1 MREEDEKKTSKERIE
16 EVKKEVE
23 REVERENIEQE
34 AKKRQIEEDGR
45 VVDDA
50 LIVSQEYVSKKRNIS
65 ESDIEKIQR
74 ARLLAFKRI
83 EEVRQKKVIPKS
95 EQGKFIFEK
104 IIETKID
111 EYLLANPYASLRI
124 YELLEKALLKESLT
138 LDDLRLSFEKVK
150 QGPVD
155 YDFIEKWREI
165 LINTAVKMGNKR
177 EDVEKYFYISE
188 DEKEF
193 FHESQTTQALIRR
206 LSKEQADFFNA
217 LLSIDKF
224 SKYIRDLRIKIEQ
237 EIDSSI
243 TGEKRKKELAIKLS
257 KYINDQISGIIFNIY
272 QAASHHPN
280 EQFSNIERHGPFM
293 ETPADFYL
301 AFSQR
306 FERLNSQISE
316 LKDGL
321 GLDLEIGI
329 LQKKEVKGIKDD
341 NGQELPP
348 YFRYT
353 GEYELINIG
362 YKHGL
367 REFLERIHQYAQSEK
382 RRLEAGHNLRYLI
395 KAGAHNEEV
404 KKDGFFKTM
413 SRFLAHIETTDID
426 EIFFDPEVSDL
437 IQQAL
442 GFFEMTLEREM
453 MENNWIKRPDL
464 ATRYFDSLHRYEKEM
479 IEYLR
484 KRRPDLPDWQILR
497 IIANTNLMFLG
508 ANYQLMHYFSFA
520 DPDRAAFGESLT
532 ITDAGDLMLSPYD
545 PGMLQRRFQDVNL
558 TGQGADWMPIN
569 VVIEDFDHEL
579 SEKFK
584 EAYNNSLTQG
594 RAAYFWLLPKEW
606 KYVRLGV
613 DPGNISKAGG
623 FTTLQ
628 ASSWRLWNA
637 YKYWLGEENLDFA
650 TEKFKSPGSKDTA
663 YIEAWKRL
671 ENLGIDIL
679 ENFFIY
685 KGNGV
690 AGGNLKE
697 LEGKKNVFKFGERRK
712 ENLLN
717 LFGYFYDRYF
727 DQSIAGVRMADVFF
741 SWNGKTLNREQFL
754 KYIESNIDPSVY
766 TYTDIDRFLKERFY
780 DVFTVMILERTPTK
794 ILTLEKQ
801 RLTQNGIRLYD
812 ELREKYF
819 ISEYSRIYG
828 SSSYNNIRE
837 AYITSIDDL
846 SYVES
851 TLRIEANAKMRELKE
866 RNGNLYGNLSSLRS
880 DVEYWLT
887 EEKIE
892 RILGDHLR
900 KTGLSAEE
908 IKKRIQLAKITY
920 KGIIQRASMIPEK
933 AKWEL
938 ELETKREE
946 IRKLKR
952 KLFKTKKEKDKIRAF
967 EGFLNKDPRSEF
979 TSRIKWFSKMLVDD
993 DFGFSFTSGD
1003 VAYHFLNFS
1012 ANGPSLLSRLAAFN
1026 FDTAEIQSQAWIMN
1040 DAWAKDMAN
1049 YNLAESYKIMDKVYL
1064 SARNQWGTGYQASR
1078 SVAAFLRRTFT
1089 YFRKD
1094 EGMYGEFNKT
1104 WNRLFGKNPE
1114 RSSSFAQE
1122 HGGGPRVGSVYEW
1135 GLNEMDQIIHETI
1148 GGRGVKYFDYR
1159 TPEKEKLYKYEDFED
1174 KHKFLGKVLNKF
1186 FVDKEPPKLIKKMFG
1201 VIKKDGRFYKR
1212 VRDYAQEVSGEAI
1225 KKTQK
1230 YRGGFFR
1237 KEILP
1242 RVLILLLII
1251 SLILAFK
1258 SAKDDFEVGKGKK

>member
-1 MREEDEKKTSKERIE
+1 MGEEDEKKISKEKIE
-16 EVKKEVE
+16 EVKKEIE

-83 EEVRQKKVIPKS
+83 EEVRQKKVTPKS
-95 EQGKFIFEK
+95 EQGKFIFDK
-104 IIETKID
+104 IIEAKID

-124 YELLEKALLKESLT
+124 YELLEKALLKDSLT
-138 LDDLRLSFEKVK
+138 LDDLRFSFEKVK

-155 YDFIEKWREI
+155 YGFIEKWREI
-165 LINTAVKMGNKR
+165 LLDTAVKMGNKR
-177 EDVEKYFYISE
+177 EDVEKYFYITE

-193 FHESQTTQALIRR
+193 FHESQTVQALARR
-206 LSKEQADFFNA
+206 LNKEQNDFFNA
-217 LLSIDKF
+217 LSSVDRF
-224 SKYIRDLRIKIEQ
+224 SKYIRDLRLKIEQ

-243 TGEKRKKELAIKLS
+243 TGEKRRKKLAIRLS
-257 KYINDQISGIIFNIY
+257 KHINDQISGIIFNIY

-280 EQFSNIERHGPFM
+280 EEFSNIERHGPFM

-306 FERLNSQISE
+306 FERLNSQINE
-316 LKDGL
+316 LSDGL
-321 GLDLEIGI
+321 GVDLEIGI

-341 NGQELPP
+341 KGQELPP
-348 YFRYT
+348 FFAYT
-353 GEYELINIG
+353 GEYELVNIG
-362 YKHGL
+362 HKHGL
-367 REFLERIHQYAQSEK
+367 REFFERIHQYAQSEK
-382 RRLEAGHNLRYLI
+382 KRLEAGHNLRYLV
-395 KAGAHNEEV
+395 KAGAHND
-404 KKDGFFKTM
+404 KIKQDGFFKTM
-413 SRFLAHIETTDID
+413 SGFVAHIETTDMD
-426 EIFFDPEVSDL
+426 EIFFDPEVGDL
-437 IQQAL
+437 VQQAL

-453 MENNWIKRPDL
+453 MENNWIKKPEL
-464 ATRYFDSLHRYEKEM
+464 ATRYFESLHRYEKEM
-479 IEYLR
+479 IEQLR

-508 ANYQLMHYFSFA
+508 ANYQLIHYFSFA
-520 DPDRAAFGESLT
+520 DPDRVPFGGGLT
-532 ITDAGDLMLSPYD
+532 ITDAGDLMLSLYD
-545 PGMLQRRFQDVNL
+545 PGMQQRRFQDPSM
-558 TGQGADWMPIN
+558 TGWGADWMPIN
-569 VVIEDFDHEL
+569 VALKDFDHRD

-584 EAYNNSLTQG
+584 SAYNASLTQG
-594 RAAYFWLLPKEW
+594 RAAYFGLLPKEW

-613 DPGNISKAGG
+613 DPGNISDAGG
-623 FTTLQ
+623 FTSLRKST
-628 ASSWRLWNA
+628 WRLWNA
-637 YKYWLGEENLDFA
+637 YKYWLGEENLDFS
-650 TEKFKSPGSKDTA
+650 TENFNSPNSKDTA
-663 YIEAWKRL
+663 YIEVWKRL

-690 AGGNLKE
+690 AGGNLQEKSGRKGVFE
-697 LEGKKNVFKFGERRK
+697 FKKNRK

-766 TYTDIDRFLKERFY
+766 AYTDIDRFLKERFN
-780 DVFTVMILERTPTK
+780 DVFTVMILERAPTK

-819 ISEYSRIYG
+819 ISEYDRIYG
-828 SSSYNNIRE
+828 SSSYDNIRE

-866 RNGNLYGNLSSLRS
+866 HNGNLYGNLSSLRS
-880 DVEYWLT
+880 DAEYWLT

-892 RILGDHLR
+892 RILGDYLR

-908 IKKRIQLAKITY
+908 IKKRIELAKITY
-920 KGIIQRASMIPEK
+920 KGIIQRASMPPEK

-938 ELETKREE
+938 ELEAKRKE

-952 KLFKTKKEKDKIRAF
+952 KLFKTQEDKDKIKAF

-1026 FDTAEIQSQAWIMN
+1026 FDTAETQSKMWMMTEAWG
-1040 DAWAKDMAN
+1040 KDRAN
-1049 YNLAESYKIMDKVYL
+1049 YNLAESYKIMDQIYK
-1064 SARNQWGTGYQASR
+1064 SASGQWGTGYQASR

-1094 EGMYGEFNKT
+1094 EGMYRDFRKM
-1104 WNRLFGKNPE
+1104 WNRLFGEDPN
-1114 RSSSFAQE
+1114 RSSSFSQE

-1148 GGRGVKYFDYR
+1148 GGRGVKYFDYE

-1186 FVDKEPPKLIKKMFG
+1186 FADKEPPRLIKKIFG

-1212 VRDYAQEVSGEAI
+1212 IRDYAQEASGEAI
-1225 KKTQK
+1225 KKTQR
-1230 YRGGFFR
+1230 YRGGFFG
-1237 KEILP
+1237 KEVLP